1 MNEKQYY
8 KCVVKVEYE
17 NDKGQVKVKKEE
29 YLVNAVN
36 ATDVE
41 KQISEEMEGSM
52 GEWEVVQIALT
63 KILAVLDPK

>member
-1 MNEKQYY
+1 MSEKQYY

-41 KQISEEMEGSM
+41 KQIADEMEGAM
-52 GEWEVVQIALT
+52 GDWEVVQISLT
-63 KILAVLDPK
+63 KILAVLDK

>member
-41 KQISEEMEGSM
+41 KQIGEEMEGSM
-52 GEWEVVQIALT
+52 GEWEVVQISLT
-63 KILAVLDPK
+63 KVLAVLDK

>member
-1 MNEKQYY
+1 MSEKQYY

-41 KQISEEMEGSM
+41 KQITDEMEGAM
-52 GEWEVVQIALT
+52 GEWEVVQINLT
-63 KILAVLDPK
+63 KILSVLDK

>member
-1 MNEKQYY
+1 MSEKQFY

-41 KQISEEMEGSM
+41 KQIADEMEGAM
-52 GEWEVVQIALT
+52 GDWEVVQIALT
-63 KILAVLDPK
+63 KILAVLDK